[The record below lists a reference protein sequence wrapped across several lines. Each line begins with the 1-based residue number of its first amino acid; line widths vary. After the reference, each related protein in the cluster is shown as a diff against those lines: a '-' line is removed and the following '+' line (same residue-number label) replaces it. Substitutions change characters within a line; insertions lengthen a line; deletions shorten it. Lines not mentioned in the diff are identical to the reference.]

1 MFNVGDRVVYPLHG
15 AGLIEAIDE
24 KEILGEWQKYYVLRL
39 LIGDMKVM
47 VPVKSADQ
55 VRLRGVIKPNEVTK
69 VLEILES
76 DYNEAEEKEIDWK
89 VRYNNNLEK
98 IKSGSIYR
106 VAEVAKSLSYR
117 NQEKGLSAGE
127 RKLLDSACQ
136 LIISELSCVQE
147 LPPEK
152 INATIVKIL
161 EASKE

>member
-15 AGLIEAIDE
+15 AGLIEAIEE

-55 VRLRGVIKPNEVTK
+55 VRLRGVIGENEVTR
-69 VLEILES
+69 VLDILKS
-76 DYNEAEEKEIDWK
+76 DYDEREERGIDWK
-89 VRYNNNLEK
+89 IRYNNNLEK

-106 VAEVAKSLSYR
+106 VAEVARNLSYR
-117 NQEKGLSAGE
+117 NQEKGLSSGE

-136 LIISELSCVQE
+136 LIISELSCVQK

-161 EASKE
+161 EAPKE